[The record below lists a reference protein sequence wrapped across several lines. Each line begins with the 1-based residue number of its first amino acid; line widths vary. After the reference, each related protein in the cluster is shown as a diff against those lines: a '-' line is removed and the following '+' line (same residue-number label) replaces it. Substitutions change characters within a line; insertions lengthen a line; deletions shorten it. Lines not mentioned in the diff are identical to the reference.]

1 MRVLIAI
8 ALSLLSVTAEPVA
21 AQTREE
27 RLDAVQE
34 FKRFFR
40 KFKTVEEQVEAV
52 RTLEGMECVE
62 ACDEL
67 YGLLDHK
74 TPEIARTARAVMSS
88 YREPETF
95 AGFVAQL
102 PDLKDQ
108 DKRAALIEIFGVAGQ
123 RDAMPEAVRISLED
137 KKANDDV
144 RYATLRAVTTCG
156 FREGV
161 PALVRALLGS
171 SNPLIRMAAA
181 ETAGG
186 LRLADNGP
194 DLIPLLEDSSWQVQI
209 AAIQGLASIRVQ
221 DAVSPLIE
229 LMDDGGRASEECAD
243 ALFRITALDLP
254 VDASVWRTTWE
265 RLSSIDGW
273 RIPTDEE
280 LAKKA
285 ANRKK
290 YDALYGAKSDEATT
304 FGGIPTSSTR
314 ILFIID
320 VSGSMAD
327 FVVERENFDAGYED
341 FEKLTIVKTEL
352 MRTIESLG
360 EDVLFNIV
368 AFASELDTWKKGMV
382 RANNVNRASAQ
393 AFVRKLEPIGGP
405 EAQALAAA
413 GLGGTAN
420 LAAGKTNTF
429 KALMYPFGVDPDAK
443 RPSTGEEGAMANP
456 IDTVFFLSDGRPST
470 GKHTDTQTILD
481 EVKRLNE
488 LYRMV
493 FHTIAIGEFQKEFLR
508 SLAEAN
514 DGVFVDLGR

>member
-1 MRVLIAI
+1 MRALIAI
-8 ALSLLSVTAEPVA
+8 ALFLLPALTASVG

-67 YGLLDHK
+67 YALLDHK

-95 AGFVAQL
+95 AGYVAQL

-123 RDAMPEAVRISLED
+123 RDAMPEAIRIALED

-144 RYATLRAVTTCG
+144 RYATLRAVATCG
-156 FREGV
+156 YREGV
-161 PALVRALLGS
+161 PPLVRALLES
-171 SNPLIRMAAA
+171 SNPLIRMAAG
-181 ETAGG
+181 ETAAS
-186 LRLADNGP
+186 LRLTENGP
-194 DLIPLLEDSSWQVQI
+194 DLIPRLEDSSWQVQI

-229 LMDDGGRASEECAD
+229 LMGKGGRASEECAD

-254 VDASVWRTTWE
+254 VDVDVWRTTWE

-304 FGGIPTSSTR
+304 FG
-314 ILFIID
+314 
-320 VSGSMAD
+320 
-327 FVVERENFDAGYED
+327 
-341 FEKLTIVKTEL
+341 
-352 MRTIESLG
+352 
-360 EDVLFNIV
+360 
-368 AFASELDTWKKGMV
+368 
-382 RANNVNRASAQ
+382 
-393 AFVRKLEPIGGP
+393 
-405 EAQALAAA
+405 
-413 GLGGTAN
+413 
-420 LAAGKTNTF
+420 
-429 KALMYPFGVDPDAK
+429 
-443 RPSTGEEGAMANP
+443 
-456 IDTVFFLSDGRPST
+456 
-470 GKHTDTQTILD
+470 
-481 EVKRLNE
+481 
-488 LYRMV
+488 
-493 FHTIAIGEFQKEFLR
+493 
-508 SLAEAN
+508 
-514 DGVFVDLGR
+514 